1 MHALPHR
8 GRGCAARL
16 VAWVV
21 LALLSSSALANAQG
35 FETVGTRALG
45 MGGAFVA
52 VADDSTA
59 VYWNP
64 AGLANAGV
72 VEACLQRVAAESPLG
87 QDQAVAPGG
96 GWRAS
101 TTLFAFSFPSL
112 GVSYLR
118 TRVRQASA
126 PIAGSEDS
134 RQTDRPGMAAVSS
147 IATDQV
153 GVTLL
158 QTLFANLVAGTTLK
172 LARGSF
178 ATAPVGTTSLS
189 ASLDQAAQL
198 SAGSATRF
206 DLDIG
211 VLAFSG
217 PVRFGMTGRNLRQ
230 PAFGPGDAAGAGR
243 LQRQIRAGVA
253 VTPGFV
259 INRTA
264 ASQPSLTIALDADL
278 TRSTLPTG
286 DERHVAAGVERWFS
300 GRRLGLRG
308 GLRASTIGEHRPLA
322 TAGASLTVRSGLL
335 LEGQY
340 ARGRDAAG
348 RQWSV
353 GGRVTFQ

>member
-8 GRGCAARL
+8 GRGRAARL

-21 LALLSSSALANAQG
+21 LALLSSSASANAQG

-52 VADDSTA
+52 VADDATA

-72 VEACLQRVAAESPLG
+72 VDACLQRVATQAPLR
-87 QDQAVAPGG
+87 QDQAAAPGG

-101 TTLFAFSFPSL
+101 TTFAAFTFPSL

-118 TRVRQASA
+118 TRVQQASA
-126 PIAGSEDS
+126 PIAGSNDG

-147 IATDQV
+147 LATDQV

-178 ATAPVGTTSLS
+178 ATVPASSSSLS

-198 SAGSATRF
+198 PAGGATRF
-206 DLDIG
+206 DLDVG

-217 PVRFGMTGRNLRQ
+217 PVRFGMAGRNLRQ
-230 PAFGPGDAAGAGR
+230 PGFGSGDAAGAGR
-243 LQRQIRAGVA
+243 LQRQIRVGVA

-259 INRTA
+259 ITRTA
-264 ASQPSLTIALDADL
+264 ASQPSLTIAFDADL

-286 DERHVAAGVERWFS
+286 DERHVAAGVERWVS
-300 GRRLGLRG
+300 GRRLGLRAG
-308 GLRASTIGEHRPLA
+308 VRANTIGERRALA
-322 TAGASLTVRSGLL
+322 TAGASLAVRSGLL
-335 LEGQY
+335 LEGQI

-348 RQWSV
+348 QQWSV
-353 GGRVTFQ
+353 GGRVTF